1 MISSIPVFDADS
13 HIAEVPDLW
22 TSRLPMS
29 KWGDDVPH
37 VVYDERLKRDRW
49 VIGGRMLTSV
59 ANWAVAGWNEF
70 PPEHPP
76 TVDDADPG
84 AFEPGPRLQRMD
96 EYGIYCQALYP
107 NLLAFSH
114 HAFMEIKD
122 PKLQIAC
129 IQAYNDHLVD
139 FASVDPKRF
148 VLLAAL
154 PFWNVEE
161 SVKEIER
168 CAEIGHHGILFI
180 AKPHK
185 MGLPRISDEHWTPIF
200 DATQDKD
207 WSVNFHTGFADFSE
221 TEFKSMLSRHADR
234 RDYARLSAFA
244 YLNNAEAI
252 AEVVMS
258 GLCKRY
264 PGLKFVSVES
274 GFGWVPAFVESMDW
288 QWLNSGASQAYP
300 RLRAAQ
306 RVLQTADLRDVLVRA
321 RVRPPDHGP
330 VSGQP
335 HVRDRL
341 PAPDQFVTR
350 AGLGRP
356 VPARDR
362 GRRVRGHPR
371 GHHPESVVGKR
382 GQALSPRDPRPGMSH
397 LRAGGRE
404 GAARLA
410 IAAGPARRRA
420 A

>member
-1 MISSIPVFDADS
+1 MTSSIPVFDADS
-13 HIAEVPDLW
+13 HLAEAPDLW
-22 TSRLPMS
+22 TSRLPLS
-29 KWGDDVPH
+29 KWGEDVPH
-37 VVYDERLKRDRW
+37 VVFDERLKRDRW

-84 AFEPGPRLQRMD
+84 AFEAVPRLQRMD

-114 HAFMEIKD
+114 HAFMAIKD
-122 PKLQIAC
+122 PALQIAC
-129 IQAYNDHLVD
+129 IRAYNDHLVE
-139 FASVDPKRF
+139 FASADPKRF

-168 CAEIGHHGILFI
+168 CAQIGHHGILFI

-185 MGLPRISDEHWTPIF
+185 MGLPRISDEHWAPIF
-200 DATQDKD
+200 DATQDKG

-221 TEFKSMLSRHADR
+221 AEFKSMLSRHADR
-234 RDYARLSAFA
+234 RDYARLSAFSM
-244 YLNNAEAI
+244 LNNAEAI

-288 QWLNSGASQAYP
+288 QWLNSGAAKAYP
-300 RLRAAQ
+300 DYELPSEYFRRQIFGMFWFEHDAV
-306 RVLQTADLRDVLVRA
+306 RRIMDLY
-321 RVRPPDHGP
+321 PDNLMFETDF
-330 VSGQP
+330 P
-335 HVRDRL
+335 H
-341 PAPDQFVTR
+341 PT
-350 AGLGRP
+350 
-356 VPARDR
+356 
-362 GRRVRGHPR
+362 
-371 GHHPESVVGKR
+371 S
-382 GQALSPRDPRPGMSH
+382 LSPGPAS
-397 LRAGGRE
+397 
-404 GAARLA
+404 AARYPHETVAAVFEGIPEDLA
-410 IAAGPARRRA
+410 RKVLWDNAAKLYHLDTPALV
-420 A
+420 

>member
-1 MISSIPVFDADS
+1 MTSSIPVFDADS
-13 HIAEVPDLW
+13 HLAEVPDLW
-22 TSRLPMS
+22 TSRLPLS

-37 VVYDERLKRDRW
+37 VVFDDRLQRDRW

-84 AFEPGPRLQRMD
+84 AFEPGPRLERMD

-114 HAFMEIKD
+114 HAFMQIKD

-129 IQAYNDHLVD
+129 IRAYNDHLVD

-154 PFWNVEE
+154 PFWDVEE

-185 MGLPRISDEHWTPIF
+185 MGLPRISDEHWAPIL
-200 DATQDKD
+200 DATQDKG

-221 TEFKSMLSRHADR
+221 AEFKSMLSRHADR

-274 GFGWVPAFVESMDW
+274 GFGWIPAFVESMDW
-288 QWLNSGASQAYP
+288 QWLNSGAAK
-300 RLRAAQ
+300 AF
-306 RVLQTADLRDVLVRA
+306 
-321 RVRPPDHGP
+321 PDYE
-330 VSGQP
+330 
-335 HVRDRL
+335 L
-341 PAPDQFVTR
+341 PSEYFKRQVF
-350 AGLGRP
+350 GMFWFE
-356 VPARDR
+356 
-362 GRRVRGHPR
+362 H
-371 GHHPESVVGKR
+371 ESVR
-382 GQALSPRDPRPGMSH
+382 RIMDLFPDNLMFETDFPHPTSLSPGPAS
-397 LRAGGRE
+397 
-404 GAARLA
+404 AARYPHETVAAVFEGVPEDLA
-410 IAAGPARRRA
+410 RKILWDNAAKLYHLDTPALV
-420 A
+420 